1 LQLLLRIGSAAL
13 RAAALLFKN
22 LDKQFVWV
30 LLCTWWLL
38 EAMYVVSIEI
48 SLELRLM
55 TLLKL
60 GCLGG
65 LAETT
70 S

>member
-1 LQLLLRIGSAAL
+1 LR
-13 RAAALLFKN
+13 
-22 LDKQFVWV
+22 
-30 LLCTWWLL
+30 
-38 EAMYVVSIEI
+38 AMYVVSIEI

-55 TLLKL
+55 TLLML